1 MVGYVDQR
9 PTNPGDTLRHL
20 VQQLRTPASVPHG
33 LKVAQPGE
41 GVTYYAT
48 NGQKYTWNGDTIA
61 KYNERL
67 NEATKIVEAAKQSIQ
82 NTETALA
89 DAESRIRAIENGGG
103 GGGGKAISDDKIAE
117 AAIAGIK
124 KLASPPFNGRDLIV
138 PGTLDVRQLN
148 VTEKLA
154 AEIVSAMSAE
164 TKKLVVTEDA
174 VLQRATVIENIV
186 TPELISKKIQVE
198 HLASQIITS
207 GLLQTSTAP
216 DRGVKINAEGI
227 QAYDANGLQQVKID
241 AMGKDNYFIG
251 TLRTARE
258 GRPGVKIWTT
268 EPEGPAD
275 SVSSIIE
282 MRPHEVTGSVPNGVI
297 HMHPQGWFSFGMRNE
312 GDRNGLIKGI
322 AVDNNGGVTI
332 SEALRVRGNMRL
344 NGLFTQTENF
354 FHIPVGP
361 FDMNGRGWGE
371 WKIDFPYRL
380 EQKPYVLA
388 QAVTSYGLIATVSDL
403 SETGCKLF
411 VNNGTGA
418 RATGAWVD
426 IIVLPLR
433 RER

>member
-67 NEATKIVEAAKQSIQ
+67 NEATKIVEAAKQSIK

-103 GGGGKAISDDKIAE
+103 GGGQAISDDKIAK

-124 KLASPPFNGRDLIV
+124 KLTSPPFNGRDLIV

-148 VTEKLA
+148 VTERLA

-198 HLASQIITS
+198 QLASQIITS

-216 DRGVKINAEGI
+216 DRGVKINTEGI

-268 EPEGPAD
+268 APEGPTD

-282 MRPHEVTGSVPNGVI
+282 MRPHEVTGSSPNGVI
-297 HMHPQGWFSFGMRNE
+297 HMHPSGWFSFGMRNE
-312 GDRNGLIKGI
+312 GDRNGLIKGLV
-322 AVDNNGGVTI
+322 VDNNGGVTI
-332 SEALRVRGNMRL
+332 SEALRVRGNMQL
-344 NGLFTQTENF
+344 NGMFTQTENF

-361 FDMNGRGWGE
+361 FTMRAGGWGE
-371 WKIDFPYRL
+371 WNVTYPTRL
-380 EQKPYVLA
+380 EQRPYIIA
-388 QAVTSYGLIATVSDL
+388 QPVTGYALVANVTDVTES
-403 SETGCKLF
+403 GCKLV
-411 VNNGTGA
+411 VNNLSQVQA
-418 RATGAWVD
+418 VDCWID
-426 IIVLPLR
+426 IIILPLR
-433 RER
+433 RDK

>member
-67 NEATKIVEAAKQSIQ
+67 NEATKIVEAAKQSIK

-103 GGGGKAISDDKIAE
+103 GGGQAISDDKIAE

-124 KLASPPFNGRDLIV
+124 KLTSPTFNGRDLIV

-148 VTEKLA
+148 VTERLA

-198 HLASQIITS
+198 QLASQIITS
-207 GLLQTSTAP
+207 GMLQTSTAH

-227 QAYDANGLQQVKID
+227 QAFDANGLQQIKID

-268 EPEGPAD
+268 DPEGPAD

-282 MRPHEVTGSVPNGVI
+282 MRPHEVTGSTPNGVI
-297 HMHPQGWFSFGMRNE
+297 HMHPSGWFSFGMRNE
-312 GDRNGLIKGI
+312 GDRNGLIKGLV
-322 AVDNNGGVTI
+322 VDNNGGVTI

-344 NGLFTQTENF
+344 NGMFTQTENF

>member
-1 MVGYVDQR
+1 
-9 PTNPGDTLRHL
+9 

-89 DAESRIRAIENGGG
+89 DAESRIRAIEKGG

-124 KLASPPFNGRDLIV
+124 KLTSPPFNGRDLIV

-174 VLQRATVIENIV
+174 ILQRATVIENIV
-186 TPELISKKIQVE
+186 TPELIAKKIQVE
-198 HLASQIITS
+198 QLASQIITS
-207 GLLQTSTAP
+207 GLLQTSIAH
-216 DRGVKINAEGI
+216 DQGVKINAAGI
-227 QAYDANGLQQVKID
+227 QAFDANGMQQVKID
-241 AMGKDNYFIG
+241 ASGKDNYFIG

-275 SVSSIIE
+275 SVSSVIE
-282 MRPHEVTGSVPNGVI
+282 MRPHEVTGSTPNGVI

-312 GDRNGLIKGI
+312 GDRKGLIKGLS
-322 AVDNNGGVTI
+322 VDQNGGVNIT
-332 SEALRVRGNMRL
+332 EALRVRGNVRI

-354 FHIPVGP
+354 FHIPVGD
-361 FDMNGRGWGE
+361 FEVNGGGWRT
-371 WKIDFPYRL
+371 WDVKFPYRL
-380 EQKPYVLA
+380 EQKPYVIA
-388 QAVTSYGLIATVSDL
+388 QAVTDFALVATVSDL
-403 SETGCKLF
+403 SETGCKLI
-411 VNNGTGA
+411 VNNA
-418 RATGAWVD
+418 SRAKATNSWVD

>member
-67 NEATKIVEAAKQSIQ
+67 NEATKIVEAAKQSIK

-103 GGGGKAISDDKIAE
+103 GGGQAISDDKIAE

-124 KLASPPFNGRDLIV
+124 KLTSPPFNGRDLIV

-148 VTEKLA
+148 VTDRLA

-186 TPELISKKIQVE
+186 TPELIAKKIQVE
-198 HLASQIITS
+198 QLASQIITS
-207 GLLQTSTAP
+207 GLLQTSTAH

-227 QAYDANGLQQVKID
+227 QAFDANGLQQVKID

-268 EPEGPAD
+268 DPEGPAD

-282 MRPHEVTGSVPNGVI
+282 MRPHEVTGSTPNGVI
-297 HMHPQGWFSFGMRNE
+297 HMHPSGWFSFGMRNE
-312 GDRNGLIKGI
+312 GDRNGLIKGL

-361 FDMNGRGWGE
+361 FAVNAGGWNE
-371 WKIDFPYRL
+371 WKVTYPTRL
-380 EQKPYVLA
+380 EQRPYIIA
-388 QAVTSYGLIATVSDL
+388 QPVTGYALIATITDVTES
-403 SETGCKLF
+403 GCKLV
-411 VNNGTGA
+411 VNNA
-418 RATGAWVD
+418 SRVQAVDCWID

-433 RER
+433 RDK

>member
-1 MVGYVDQR
+1 MVGYIDQR

-33 LKVAQPGE
+33 LKVAKPGE

-48 NGQKYTWNGDTIA
+48 NGTKYEWNGDTIA

-67 NEATKIVEAAKQSIQ
+67 NEATKIVEAAKASIK

-103 GGGGKAISDDKIAE
+103 AGGKAISDDKIAE
-117 AAIAGIK
+117 AAITGIK

-198 HLASQIITS
+198 QLASQIITS

-216 DRGVKINAEGI
+216 DRGVKINTEGI
-227 QAYDANGLQQVKID
+227 QAFDANGLQQVKID

-258 GRPGVKIWTT
+258 GHPGVKIWTT
-268 EPEGPAD
+268 DPEGPTD

-282 MRPHEVTGSVPNGVI
+282 MRPHEVTGSTPNGVI

-312 GDRNGLIKGI
+312 GDRTGLIKGL

-361 FDMNGRGWGE
+361 FAMRAGGWGE
-371 WKIDFPYRL
+371 WNVTFPTRL
-380 EQKPYVLA
+380 EQRPYIIA
-388 QAVTSYGLIATVSDL
+388 QPVTGYALVANVTDVTES
-403 SETGCKLF
+403 GCKLV
-411 VNNGTGA
+411 VNNLSQVQA
-418 RATGAWVD
+418 VD
-426 IIVLPLR
+426 CWIDVIALPLR
-433 RER
+433 RA

>member
-1 MVGYVDQR
+1 MVGYIDQR

-33 LKVAQPGE
+33 LKVAKPGE

-48 NGQKYTWNGDTIA
+48 NGTKYEWNGDTIA

-67 NEATKIVEAAKQSIQ
+67 NEATKIVEAAKASIK

-103 GGGGKAISDDKIAE
+103 AGGKAISDDKIAE
-117 AAIAGIK
+117 AAITGIK

-198 HLASQIITS
+198 QLASQIITS
-207 GLLQTSTAP
+207 GLLQTSTAH

-227 QAYDANGLQQVKID
+227 QAFDANGMQQVKID

-268 EPEGPAD
+268 DPEGPTD

-282 MRPHEVTGSVPNGVI
+282 MRPHEVTGSTPNGVI

-312 GDRNGLIKGI
+312 GDRTGLIKGL

-361 FDMNGRGWGE
+361 FAMRAGGWGE
-371 WKIDFPYRL
+371 WNVTFPTRL
-380 EQKPYVLA
+380 EQRPYIIA
-388 QAVTSYGLIATVSDL
+388 QPVTGYALVANVTDVTES
-403 SETGCKLF
+403 GCKLV
-411 VNNGTGA
+411 VNNLSQVQA
-418 RATGAWVD
+418 VD
-426 IIVLPLR
+426 CWIDVIAIPLR
-433 RER
+433 RA

>member
-89 DAESRIRAIENGGG
+89 DAEYRIRAIENGG

-124 KLASPPFNGRDLIV
+124 KLTSPPFNGRDLIV

-198 HLASQIITS
+198 QLASQIITS
-207 GLLQTSTAP
+207 GLLQTSTAH
-216 DRGVKINAEGI
+216 DSGVKINAEGI
-227 QAYDANGLQQVKID
+227 QAFDANGMQQVKID

-268 EPEGPAD
+268 DPEGPAD
-275 SVSSIIE
+275 SVSSVIE
-282 MRPHEVTGSVPNGVI
+282 MRPHEITGSTPNGVI

-312 GDRNGLIKGI
+312 GDRQGLIKGLS
-322 AVDNNGGVTI
+322 VDQNGGVNIT
-332 SEALRVRGNMRL
+332 EALRVRGNVRI

-354 FHIPVGP
+354 FHIPVGD
-361 FDMNGRGWGE
+361 FEVDGGGWRT
-371 WKIDFPYRL
+371 WDVKFPYRL
-380 EQKPYVLA
+380 EQKPYVIA
-388 QAVTSYGLIATVSDL
+388 QAVTDFALVATVSDL
-403 SETGCKLF
+403 SETGCKLI
-411 VNNGTGA
+411 VNNTS
-418 RATGAWVD
+418 RAKATNSWVD

>member
-67 NEATKIVEAAKQSIQ
+67 NEATKIVEAAKQSIK

-103 GGGGKAISDDKIAE
+103 GGGQDISDDKIAE

-124 KLASPPFNGRDLIV
+124 KLTSPPFNGRDLIV

-148 VTEKLA
+148 VTERLA

-198 HLASQIITS
+198 QLASQIITS
-207 GLLQTSTAP
+207 GLLQTSTAH

-268 EPEGPAD
+268 DPEGPAD

-282 MRPHEVTGSVPNGVI
+282 MRPHEVTGSTPNGVI
-297 HMHPQGWFSFGMRNE
+297 HMHPSGWFSFGMRNE
-312 GDRNGLIKGI
+312 GDRNGLIKGLV
-322 AVDNNGGVTI
+322 VDNNGGVTI

>member
-48 NGQKYTWNGDTIA
+48 SGQKYTWNGDTIA

-103 GGGGKAISDDKIAE
+103 GGGQAISDDKIAE

-124 KLASPPFNGRDLIV
+124 KLTSPQFNGRDLIV

-148 VTEKLA
+148 VTERLA

-198 HLASQIITS
+198 QLASQIITS
-207 GLLQTSTAP
+207 GLLQTSTAH

-227 QAYDANGLQQVKID
+227 QAFDANGLQQVKID

-268 EPEGPAD
+268 DPEGPAD

-282 MRPHEVTGSVPNGVI
+282 MRSHEVTGSTPNGVI
-297 HMHPQGWFSFGMRNE
+297 HMHPSGWFSFGMRNE
-312 GDRNGLIKGI
+312 GDRNGLIKGLV
-322 AVDNNGGVTI
+322 VDNNGGVTI

>member
-61 KYNERL
+61 KYNERI
-67 NEATKIVEAAKQSIQ
+67 NEATKIVEAAKQSIK

-103 GGGGKAISDDKIAE
+103 TGGQAISDDKIAE

-124 KLASPPFNGRDLIV
+124 KLTSPPFNGRDLIV

-148 VTEKLA
+148 VTERLA

-174 VLQRATVIENIV
+174 VLNRATVIENIV
-186 TPELISKKIQVE
+186 TPELIAKKIQVE
-198 HLASQIITS
+198 QLASQIITS
-207 GLLQTSTAP
+207 GLLQTSAAH

-227 QAYDANGLQQVKID
+227 QAFDANGLQQVKID

-268 EPEGPAD
+268 DPEGPAD

-282 MRPHEVTGSVPNGVI
+282 MRPHEVTGSTPNGVI
-297 HMHPQGWFSFGMRNE
+297 HMHPSGWFSFGMRNE
-312 GDRNGLIKGI
+312 GDRNGLIKGLV
-322 AVDNNGGVTI
+322 VDNNGGVTI

-411 VNNGTGA
+411 VNNGTDA

>member
-1 MVGYVDQR
+1 MVGYIDQR

-33 LKVAQPGE
+33 LKVAKPGE

-48 NGQKYTWNGDTIA
+48 NGTKYEWNGDTIA

-67 NEATKIVEAAKQSIQ
+67 NEATKIVEAAKASIK

-89 DAESRIRAIENGGG
+89 DAESRIRTIENGGG
-103 GGGGKAISDDKIAE
+103 AGGKAISDDKIAE
-117 AAIAGIK
+117 AAITGIK

-198 HLASQIITS
+198 QLASQIITS

-227 QAYDANGLQQVKID
+227 QAFDANGVQQVKID

-268 EPEGPAD
+268 EPEGPTD

-282 MRPHEVTGSVPNGVI
+282 MRPHEVTGSTPNGVI

-312 GDRNGLIKGI
+312 GDRTGLIKGL

-344 NGLFTQTENF
+344 NGLFTQTESF

-361 FDMNGRGWGE
+361 FAMRAGGWGE
-371 WKIDFPYRL
+371 WNVTFPTRL
-380 EQKPYVLA
+380 EQRPYIIA
-388 QAVTSYGLIATVSDL
+388 QPVTGYALVANVTDVTES
-403 SETGCKLF
+403 GCKLV
-411 VNNGTGA
+411 VNNLSQVQA
-418 RATGAWVD
+418 VD
-426 IIVLPLR
+426 CWIDVIAIPLR
-433 RER
+433 RA

>member
-103 GGGGKAISDDKIAE
+103 GGGQAISDDKIAE
-117 AAIAGIK
+117 AAIEGIK
-124 KLASPPFNGRDLIV
+124 KLTSPPFNGRDLIV

-148 VTEKLA
+148 VTERLA

-198 HLASQIITS
+198 QLASQIITS
-207 GLLQTSTAP
+207 GLLQTSTAH

-227 QAYDANGLQQVKID
+227 QAFDANGLQQVKID

-268 EPEGPAD
+268 DPEGPAD

-282 MRPHEVTGSVPNGVI
+282 MRPHEVTGSTPNGVI
-297 HMHPQGWFSFGMRNE
+297 HMHPSGWFSFGMRNE
-312 GDRNGLIKGI
+312 GDRNGLIKGLV
-322 AVDNNGGVTI
+322 VDNNGGVTI
-332 SEALRVRGNMRL
+332 SEALRVRGNVRI

-411 VNNGTGA
+411 VNNGTDA

>member
-67 NEATKIVEAAKQSIQ
+67 NEATKIVEVAKQSIQ

-103 GGGGKAISDDKIAE
+103 GGGQAISDDKIAE

-124 KLASPPFNGRDLIV
+124 KLTSPPFNGRDLIV

-148 VTEKLA
+148 VTERLA

-186 TPELISKKIQVE
+186 TPELIAKKIQVE
-198 HLASQIITS
+198 QIASQIITS
-207 GLLQTSTAP
+207 GLLQTSTAH

-227 QAYDANGLQQVKID
+227 QAFDANGLQQVKID

-268 EPEGPAD
+268 DPEGPAD

-282 MRPHEVTGSVPNGVI
+282 MRPHEVTGSTPNGVI
-297 HMHPQGWFSFGMRNE
+297 HMHPSGWFSFGMRNE
-312 GDRNGLIKGI
+312 GDRNGLIKGL
-322 AVDNNGGVTI
+322 AVDNKGGVTI

>member
-1 MVGYVDQR
+1 MVGYIDQR

-33 LKVAQPGE
+33 LKVAKPGE

-48 NGQKYTWNGDTIA
+48 NGTKYEWNGDTIA

-67 NEATKIVEAAKQSIQ
+67 NEATKIVEAAKASIK

-103 GGGGKAISDDKIAE
+103 AGGKAISDDKIAE
-117 AAIAGIK
+117 AAITGIK

-198 HLASQIITS
+198 QLASQIITS

-227 QAYDANGLQQVKID
+227 QAFDANGMQQVKID

-258 GRPGVKIWTT
+258 GRPGMKIWTT
-268 EPEGPAD
+268 DPEGPTD

-282 MRPHEVTGSVPNGVI
+282 MRPHEVTGSTPNGVI
-297 HMHPQGWFSFGMRNE
+297 HMHPQGWFSFGVRNE
-312 GDRNGLIKGI
+312 GDRTGLIKGL

-361 FDMNGRGWGE
+361 FAMRGGGWGE
-371 WKIDFPYRL
+371 WNVTFPTRL
-380 EQKPYVLA
+380 EQRPYIIA
-388 QAVTSYGLIATVSDL
+388 QPVTGYALVANVTDVTES
-403 SETGCKLF
+403 GCKLV
-411 VNNGTGA
+411 VNNLSQVQA
-418 RATGAWVD
+418 VD
-426 IIVLPLR
+426 CWIDVIAIPLR
-433 RER
+433 RA